1 MTRILLAAL
10 LLAPQAG
17 TQEPPPPIVV
27 AKGAEQPQLA
37 ADKDGGLYCV
47 FLRKGNVE
55 VAVSTDDGATWSAPA
70 VAIDAHGMARGGMQ
84 RGPRIGVDEKKRV
97 AVTAPVC
104 FDPNELRE
112 VYPKAEL
119 WVAWSENG
127 GRTFGAPVQVNEQKG
142 TAPES
147 LHAMAVAPT
156 GEVHVAWLD
165 LRGRTKGQDLYYCKV
180 VDGKPGR
187 NVKIATTLCECC
199 APGIAVDGAGN
210 PILAWRDG
218 AEKEN
223 RPVWF
228 AASKD
233 GGKAFRPPQRL
244 HQIETKVEG

>member
-1 MTRILLAAL
+1 MTRILLAAF
-10 LLAPQAG
+10 LLALQAG
-17 TQEPPPPIVV
+17 GQESPAPTVV
-27 AKGAEQPQLA
+27 AKGASQPQLA

-47 FLRKGNVE
+47 FLRNGNIE
-55 VAVSTDDGATWSAPA
+55 VSASTDDGATWSAP
-70 VAIDAHGMARGGMQ
+70 VLAIDAHGNARGGMQ

-104 FDPNELRE
+104 FDPTELRE

-119 WVAWSENG
+119 WLAWSENG

-147 LHAMAVAPT
+147 LHAMAVAPS
-156 GEVHVAWLD
+156 GEVHIAWLD
-165 LRGRTKGQDLYYCKV
+165 LRGRSKGQDLYYCKV

-187 NVKIATTLCECC
+187 NVKIAATLCECC

-218 AEKEN
+218 GATES

-228 AASKD
+228 ATSKD
-233 GGKAFRPPQRL
+233 AGKTFRPPQRL
-244 HQIETKVEG
+244 HQLETKVEG